1 MLCQKST
8 SVWLYGEFADAVCS
22 GNAPVHVFLRH
33 CISHWLVQAW
43 ASGMSSLI
51 FFCDIV
57 YRSARMQRRDCLRA
71 RTGSLRR
78 PQQTAPILAPWTG
91 PPALLG
97 APSSGSLQSQMW
109 PRCWSLWPGWCFA
122 RCLHL
127 RAQPTG
133 SKGGAAIWLIS
144 WTRCGRHPFAS
155 RQDSLVQTT
164 GLLLW
169 LPLHVLLGLLADGRS
184 WLFS

>member
-1 MLCQKST
+1 MTMHQCMPPCNT
-8 SVWLYGEFADAVCS
+8 VIHIGLY
-22 GNAPVHVFLRH
+22 RH
-33 CISHWLVQAW
+33 
-43 ASGMSSLI
+43 ASGKSLLMI
-51 FFCDIV
+51 FCNVV

-71 RTGSLRR
+71 RKGSLRR
-78 PQQTAPILAPWTG
+78 PQQTAPVQAPWTG
-91 PPALLG
+91 LLALLG
-97 APSSGSLQSQMW
+97 APSSGSPQSQMW

-144 WTRCGRHPFAS
+144 WMRCGRHPSAS
-155 RQDSLVQTT
+155 RQAPSVLTT

-169 LPLHVLLGLLADGRS
+169 LTLQNLLGLLSDEGS
-184 WLFS
+184 WAFSQHLHVYEGTFQR

>member
-1 MLCQKST
+1 MLCQKFT
-8 SVWLYGEFADAVCS
+8 SVWLYGEFGEAVAVAMHQCMS
-22 GNAPVHVFLRH
+22 SCNTVSYIGLYRH
-33 CISHWLVQAW
+33 
-43 ASGMSSLI
+43 ASGKSSLI
-51 FFCDIV
+51 IFCDIV
-57 YRSARMQRRDCLRA
+57 CRSARMQRRDCLRA

-164 GLLLW
+164 GLLLR
-169 LPLHVLLGLLADGRS
+169 LPLLVLLGLLADGRS